1 MKPKINDLEEA
12 APLDIQGPGQGAS
25 ERRRAER
32 SGDQRLGDRAMTV
45 EQLIQIL
52 CSFKNKQLLVEFV
65 PGGGG
70 AWINVMD
77 EDGELIATIEEDGS
91 VGFSD

>member
-1 MKPKINDLEEA
+1 
-12 APLDIQGPGQGAS
+12 
-25 ERRRAER
+25 
-32 SGDQRLGDRAMTV
+32 MTV